1 LGDARGGVVAD
12 HETWRRGR
20 RPELRQ
26 ASGSGPRHDLRR
38 KTARESEES
47 VNPVF
52 NQNSNGVSAVG
63 TASTTLV
70 SEPPLSPPS
79 PGTAQASAPQPAPQ
93 PAERPVLEVAPAPT
107 PVVPIAPAAPA
118 PAEPEVPS
126 GLPLEGLLLRFGLIT
141 TEQLTEAMR
150 ERATTGKEIGTIVV
164 ERGWVDEA
172 QLARVASYGPAFAP
186 EPEPALEP
194 APVAEP
200 VPAPAAAPTGHR
212 VKVYV
217 RLTSGERVAAGTFD
231 GAERAKERG
240 AEIARTLA
248 GDTPEWP
255 FVAGR
260 FLRPDTIVSLDV
272 EPELT

>member
-1 LGDARGGVVAD
+1 MTCA
-12 HETWRRGR
+12 E
-20 RPELRQ
+20 
-26 ASGSGPRHDLRR
+26 
-38 KTARESEES
+38 TARESEES

-63 TASTTLV
+63 TASPTLV

-79 PGTAQASAPQPAPQ
+79 PGAAQASAPQLAP
-93 PAERPVLEVAPAPT
+93 PPERPVLEVAPAPT
-107 PVVPIAPAAPA
+107 PVVPIAPVAPA
-118 PAEPEVPS
+118 PPEPEAPA

-150 ERATTGKEIGTIVV
+150 ERATTGKEIGAIVV

-186 EPEPALEP
+186 EPAPAPESAAEPAPE
-194 APVAEP
+194 PVAEP
-200 VPAPAAAPTGHR
+200 EPVAAPAAVPTGQR
-212 VKVYV
+212 VKVFV
-217 RLTSGERVAAGTFD
+217 RLTSGERVDAGTFE

-240 AEIARTLA
+240 SEIARTLA

>member
-1 LGDARGGVVAD
+1 M
-12 HETWRRGR
+12 
-20 RPELRQ
+20 
-26 ASGSGPRHDLRR
+26 
-38 KTARESEES
+38 
-47 VNPVF
+47 NPVF

-63 TASTTLV
+63 TASPTLV

-79 PGTAQASAPQPAPQ
+79 PGAAAQASAPQPAPQ
-93 PAERPVLEVAPAPT
+93 PAERPVLEVAPEPA
-107 PVVPIAPAAPA
+107 PVVPVAPAPPA
-118 PAEPEVPS
+118 PAEPEAPA

-186 EPEPALEP
+186 EPAPAPEPEPAADPTPE
-194 APVAEP
+194 PVAEP
-200 VPAPAAAPTGHR
+200 EPAAAPAAVPTGQR
-212 VKVYV
+212 VKVFV
-217 RLTSGERVAAGTFD
+217 RLTSGERVDAGTFD
-231 GAERAKERG
+231 RTERAKERG
-240 AEIARTLA
+240 AEIARALS

-272 EPELT
+272 EP